1 MQKVKIFRSIH
12 VKFVLIYVLL
22 VLIAMQII
30 GIYFARELEKT
41 LKDNFIDSIVD
52 RMDLV
57 EFSVREEMLKDRSED
72 DPSLEQSLRAVLSG
86 VNSEDIHEIRVIN
99 AKDRILASSVH
110 NNQDKIGRRSMDDI
124 VRRAI
129 TSSSPDDRIRL
140 DQQTRNRVM
149 VRVTPIT
156 RVNPMKS
163 GDEVIGALYVESDI
177 EKVFKQMDDIN
188 HILAGGT
195 AVSLT
200 ITIII
205 GIFIAQTMTRPISDM
220 RRQAQEMAKGNFS
233 RKVHVYGD
241 DELGQLA
248 IAFNHLTN
256 RLQESQE
263 STEGE
268 RRKLTSVL
276 KNMTDG
282 VIATDRKGRVALI
295 NDAALHMLRTSND
308 LVLNRP
314 IPSVLGLEKDYTF
327 EDLVQLKDSLTLDF
341 STRGRP
347 YILRASF
354 SVTQRET
361 GFVIGL
367 IVVLHDNTEQE
378 KIDMERRE
386 FVSNVSHELRTPL
399 TTMRSY
405 LEALTD
411 GAWKNEEIA
420 PSFLHVT
427 QTETER
433 MIRLVEDLLK
443 LSRMD
448 SQDYDLNKEWVEFNR
463 FFNFIIDRFELSKSQ
478 NVHFRRLLPSTDLF
492 VEIDTDKMTQV
503 IDNIISN
510 ALKYSPDGGDI
521 YFGVSALDKYIKVTI
536 SDDGMGIPGENINRI
551 FDRFYRVD
559 RARSRAMGGTGLGL
573 AISREMIKAHGGEI
587 WAESEEG
594 KGTTIYFT
602 LPFELHEGGEWD

>member
-1 MQKVKIFRSIH
+1 MQKVGIFRSIH

-22 VLIAMQII
+22 ILIAMQII
-30 GIYFARELEKT
+30 GLYFVKELESK
-41 LKDNFIDSIVD
+41 LKDNFMTSVAD
-52 RMDLV
+52 RMSLV
-57 EFSVREEMLKDRSED
+57 EFSVREEMLKERTED
-72 DPSLEQSLRAVLSG
+72 DPTLEDSLRNVLS
-86 VNSEDIHEIRVIN
+86 SFDSQDINEIRVIN
-99 AKDRILASSVH
+99 AHSRILATNILDNKSM
-110 NNQDKIGRRSMDDI
+110 IGQRSLDDI
-124 VRRAI
+124 VKRSI
-129 TSSSPDDRIRL
+129 TSGTISENNIYLDKNTGERIML
-140 DQQTRNRVM
+140 RVM
-149 VRVTPIT
+149 PIK
-156 RVNPMKS
+156 N
-163 GDEVIGALYVESDI
+163 DEEVIGAIYLEANI
-177 EKVFKQMDDIN
+177 EKVFKQMDEIN
-188 HILAGGT
+188 QILAGGT
-195 AVSLT
+195 AVSVT
-200 ITIII
+200 ITVIL

-233 RKVHVYGD
+233 RKVRVYGD
-241 DELGQLA
+241 DEIGQLA
-248 IAFNHLTN
+248 VAFNHLTN

-276 KNMTDG
+276 ENMTDG
-282 VIATDRKGRVALI
+282 VISTDRKGRVVLI
-295 NDAALHMLRTSND
+295 NEPALQMLGVHDESH
-308 LVLNRP
+308 VLNRP
-314 IPSVLGLEKDYTF
+314 IASVLGLEEEYSF
-327 EDLVQLKDSLTLDF
+327 EDLSQQKESLALDF
-341 STRGRP
+341 STREKP

-354 SVTQRET
+354 SITQRET
-361 GFVIGL
+361 GFVNGL

-448 SQDYDLNKEWVEFNR
+448 SQDYDLNKEWVEFNQ

-478 NVHFRRLLPSTDLF
+478 NVNFRRLLPQTDLF

-521 YFGVSALDKYIKVTI
+521 YFEISVLETYFKVMI
-536 SDDGMGIPGENINRI
+536 SDEGMGIPPKNVKRI
-551 FDRFYRVD
+551 FDRFYRAD

-573 AISREMIKAHGGEI
+573 AISREMIVAHGGKI

-594 KGTTIYFT
+594 KGTTIFFT
-602 LPFELHEGGEWD
+602 LPFETQEGGEWD

>member
-1 MQKVKIFRSIH
+1 MQKVGIYRSIH

-22 VLIAMQII
+22 ILIAMQII
-30 GIYFARELEKT
+30 GLYFVRELEST
-41 LKDNFIDSIVD
+41 LKTNFTTSVAD
-52 RMDLV
+52 RMSLV
-57 EFSVREEMLKDRSED
+57 EFSVREEMLKERSED
-72 DPSLEQSLRAVLSG
+72 DPTLEESLRNVLS
-86 VNSEDIHEIRVIN
+86 SFDSQDINEIRVIN
-99 AKDRILASSVH
+99 SHSRILATNVLDNKSM
-110 NNQDKIGRRSMDDI
+110 IGQRSLDD
-124 VRRAI
+124 VVKRTI
-129 TSSSPDDRIRL
+129 TSGMPSENNIYFDKSTGHRI
-140 DQQTRNRVM
+140 M
-149 VRVTPIT
+149 VRVTPIK
-156 RVNPMKS
+156 N
-163 GDEVIGALYVESDI
+163 GDEVIGAIFLDANI
-177 EKVFKQMDDIN
+177 EKMFKQMDEIN
-188 HILAGGT
+188 QILAGGT

-200 ITIII
+200 ITVIL

-233 RKVHVYGD
+233 RKVRVYGD
-241 DELGQLA
+241 DEIGQLA
-248 IAFNHLTN
+248 VAFNHLTG

-276 KNMTDG
+276 ENMTDG
-282 VIATDRKGRVALI
+282 VISTDRKGRVVLI
-295 NDAALHMLRTSND
+295 NEPALHMLGIYSESH
-308 LVLNRP
+308 VLNRP
-314 IPSVLGLEKDYTF
+314 ISSVLGLEEEYTF
-327 EDLVQLKDSLTLDF
+327 EDLAQQKESLALDF
-341 STRGRP
+341 STREKP

-354 SVTQRET
+354 SITQRET
-361 GFVIGL
+361 GFVNGL

-405 LEALTD
+405 LEALAD

-448 SQDYDLNKEWVEFNR
+448 SQDYDLNKEWVEFNQ

-478 NVHFRRLLPSTDLF
+478 NVNFRRLLPQTDLF

-521 YFGVSALDKYIKVTI
+521 YFEISVLEKYFKVMIT
-536 SDDGMGIPGENINRI
+536 DEGMGISPKNVKRI
-551 FDRFYRVD
+551 FDRFYRAD

-573 AISREMIKAHGGEI
+573 AISREMIAAHGGEI

-602 LPFELHEGGEWD
+602 LPFELQEGGEWE